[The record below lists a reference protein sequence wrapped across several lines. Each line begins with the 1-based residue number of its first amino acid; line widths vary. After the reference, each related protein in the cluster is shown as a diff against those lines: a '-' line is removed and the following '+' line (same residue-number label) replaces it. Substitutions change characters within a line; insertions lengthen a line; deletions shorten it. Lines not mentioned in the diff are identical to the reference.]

1 MPGIEG
7 LPIRRGDGERRH
19 LAFCEAELLSV
30 VNILP
35 EKCVDFVGIES
46 AGMFMSVCFILL
58 PSRSIITI
66 VAREASTK
74 GQL

>member
-7 LPIRRGDGERRH
+7 LAIRRGDGERRH

-46 AGMFMSVCFILL
+46 AERLMSIGFI
-58 PSRSIITI
+58 
-66 VAREASTK
+66 VF
-74 GQL
+74 